1 MFFRRQEGQYR
12 ETDRVTRYKLVKS
25 GKHWLR
31 ASTSLFGLF
40 KVFRGS
46 VDTTQVMTEVVENQT
61 NNTITGLDIIRGLAA
76 TGAVL
81 GGAVATQTTV
91 HANDAV
97 ALEKTLESSDVLATN
112 DSVVLGSV
120 SKANPEESASLSHS
134 ESESV
139 SSSESTSASQSVSAS
154 TSASMSAS
162 TSASVS
168 ASTST
173 SASVSETTSVSSS
186 QLMVHSEDSS
196 VATSTASVETA
207 GQSESASAENQVV
220 SQGLPNSNLSAPVL
234 DSAKSATGL
243 IEKTSELTSL
253 AGVTAGALS
262 SVEVSTKKNE
272 ENRKKLAKISAEMGE
287 YLAKAADLPD
297 TSAAILKVETA
308 ITEIESALKDP
319 TADLGSVIKTATS
332 ARNSIANAV
341 LRATSGQRD
350 GRNGQAIERGA
361 SPRASFSSHGTT
373 ASIAYTNYN
382 PNTHEVVWRINM
394 HANNALHHVGLI
406 ADVDSNTTINYVT
419 FNGQEMAK
427 RGGSRN
433 EYVYDIRHDKQR
445 NLEATLEVHATVN
458 KQSKAAS
465 LNAKVATSSQPFTSA
480 DTSGNYSGSIN
491 STVPTSGTGQSRS
504 AGGQDRAADKKPTLS
519 ISPSSVEVYNDEA
532 IENAPG
538 VPKTGIRFT
547 MNDDKGLLSLLSD
560 PSNTEIRGLTMSNT
574 PVGNQG
580 FRPYYPD
587 RRNPTQHI
595 SEITGVVG
603 RKSDNWVPMT
613 PRTYTLNFEVVD
625 TAGQRT
631 PGSLNLTIKGFDE
644 RNNPVSGDPVAVN
657 NPASLSATEKAQILA
672 NFKSK
677 NAAILSGTDY
687 VKGSEGGKE
696 ITVSDTGLITL
707 TYRDNTV
714 DTVQA
719 NVTDGVAPTVD
730 YTVKVNNQTPQTDSV
745 GRSIF
750 YAGDQ
755 IQITFT
761 GNDNSGKLKELTL
774 NKQGSNKTLEPLNDF
789 FEGNS
794 TQWGTGAVDNITSE
808 SAAPATKTV
817 NVTVNKDMRWASGNI
832 FSRVVKAVDPA
843 DNSTT
848 SSWFGFAQGA
858 LKDRLPVVKPS
869 KVLVGDKNALIDS
882 EREAIKNAILAKNN
896 QDTHRIKSVDVSS
909 NGTATITYNDLTTN
923 TLQQVDTVEERPR
936 VGVTVTRDG
945 QPIPATPSPRA
956 DRGMEHIVYAGD
968 DFTVDFTASDNS
980 GKLKEFKIVSKA
992 DLTRPALTSNF
1003 FQGDS
1008 GTGNEYGTGT
1018 VDYLNNGNI
1027 DAPETNPA
1035 HIVVRAHLK
1044 DDLQYNSGNTWQRN
1058 AAATDLVGNQN
1069 IPTGLGN
1076 VRITQGQLKDRLPVT
1091 NPELTTVANKNSL
1104 TGEEKTA
1111 VENAIYAKNNKVT
1124 HRIDRVEVANNGEAT
1139 IVYKDGTRSTPI
1151 PQSLTVNERPTI
1163 KNLTSPSKAEIDPE
1177 NPRKIIVYRE
1187 EEFSVDVN
1195 LTDDH
1200 GRLDKIKVYKNALI
1214 TEPSNK
1220 FEVASNDTPIVDSAK
1235 GTSITFTDKTNN
1247 LGNDNNATDA
1257 NPYKVTISG
1266 HVGKGQS
1273 VSDKASENIWNRYI
1287 SGYDQSHLT
1296 NNSGNNGVDNNANI
1310 QIEFRKQSDKYTP
1323 RATNP
1328 TVKVTSNGT
1337 VPNLGS
1343 PETYI
1348 ANKSDLPTTGTT
1360 PNTRTTYTWKSGENS
1375 TVKNGKLTRTVI
1387 VTYPDGSTDE
1397 VPVTITVDDSEY
1409 KSLSASTS
1417 ASTSASQSAS
1427 TSASKSA
1434 STSASQSASTSA
1446 SKSLSTKASQSA
1458 STSASQSASTSASK
1472 SASTS
1477 ASQSASTSASK
1488 SASTSASQSASTSA
1502 SKSASTSA
1510 SQSAS
1515 TSASKSASTSASQS
1529 ASTSASKSA
1538 STSAS
1543 QSASTSASKSASTSA
1558 SQSASTSA
1566 SKSASTSASQ
1576 SASTSASK
1584 SASTS
1589 ASQSASTSAS
1599 KSASTSASQS
1609 ASTSASKSASTSAS
1623 QSASTSA
1630 SKSAS
1635 TSASQSASTSA
1646 SKSAST
1652 SASQSASTSAS
1663 KSASTSASQ
1672 SASTSASQSAST
1684 SASESASTS
1693 ASESASTSASE
1704 SASTSASESA
1714 STSASESASTSASES
1729 ASTSA
1734 SESASTSAS
1743 ESASTSASESAS
1755 TSASESASTSASE
1768 SASTSASESASTS
1781 ASESAST
1788 SASESA
1794 RTSASESASTSASES
1809 ASTSASESASTS
1821 ASESASTSAS
1831 ESASTSASESASTSA
1846 SESASTSASESAST
1860 SASESASTS
1869 ASESASTS
1877 ASESASTSASESA
1890 STSASESAS
1899 TSASESAST
1908 SASESASTSASESAS
1923 TSASESASTSASE
1936 SASTSASESASTSA
1950 SESASTSA
1958 SESASTS
1965 ASESAST
1972 SASESASTSAS
1983 ESASTSASE
1992 SASTSASE
2000 SASTSASES
2009 ASTSASESASTS
2021 ASESAST
2028 SASESA
2034 STSASESAST
2044 SASESASTSASES
2057 ASTSASESASTSASE
2072 SASTSASESAST
2084 SASVSASESVSTS
2097 TSASADASS
2106 SETPSES
2113 AGKSRQQL
2121 PNTGT
2126 EASKSSV
2133 LLGALAAVTGL
2144 GLFAKRRKRDDEE

>member
-154 TSASMSAS
+154 TSASVSESTSASVSAS

-168 ASTST
+168 ASV
-173 SASVSETTSVSSS
+173 SASTSVSSS
-186 QLMVHSEDSS
+186 QLVVNSGGSS

-207 GQSESASAENQVV
+207 GKSESASAENQVV

-253 AGVTAGALS
+253 AGLTAGALS

-272 ENRKKLAKISAEMGE
+272 EDRKKLAKISAEMGE

-297 TSAAILKVETA
+297 TSAAILKVESA

-319 TADLGSVIKTATS
+319 NADLGTVVKTATS

-341 LRATSGQRD
+341 SRATSGQRD
-350 GRNGQAIERGA
+350 GRNGQAIERGS
-361 SPRASFSSHGTT
+361 SPRASFSSHGTK
-373 ASIAYTNYN
+373 ASIASTNYN
-382 PNTHEVVWRINM
+382 PNTNEVVWRINM

-406 ADVDSNTTINYVT
+406 ADVDSNTTINRVT
-419 FNGQEMAK
+419 FNGQEMEK

-504 AGGQDRAADKKPTLS
+504 AGGQSRAASNKPTITMPENLTF
-519 ISPSSVEVYNDEA
+519 YNDDA
-532 IENAPG
+532 
-538 VPKTGIRFT
+538 VTGFKIQLR
-547 MNDDKGLLSLLSD
+547 DDRGMDRIAASS
-560 PSNTEIRGLTMSNT
+560 SNE
-574 PVGNQG
+574 
-580 FRPYYPD
+580 
-587 RRNPTQHI
+587 
-595 SEITGVVG
+595 EITGLSAPNYPATRTRGPGDLWTYDRRGNRTGYQTSLDIDIEGTVG
-603 RKSDNWVPMT
+603 RKGTAWEPKKPGT
-613 PRTYTLNFEVVD
+613 YPLTYTVTDIDGQTD
-625 TAGQRT
+625 TAT
-631 PGSLNLTIKGFDE
+631 TNFTIKGFNE
-644 RNNPVSGDPVAVN
+644 RNEPVSGDTVTVN
-657 NPASLSATEKAQILA
+657 NPASLSSTEKAQILA

-677 NAAILSGTDY
+677 NATILSGADY
-687 VKGSEGGKE
+687 VKGSEGRKE

-719 NVTDGVAPTVD
+719 NVRDATAPTVD
-730 YTVKVNNQTPQTDSV
+730 YTVKVNNQIPKTDSDR
-745 GRSIF
+745 RSIF
-750 YAGDQ
+750 YAGDR

-761 GNDNSGKLKELTL
+761 GNDNFGQLTELTL

-794 TQWGTGAVDNITSE
+794 TKWGSGAVDNITSLTT
-808 SAAPATKTV
+808 APATRTV
-817 NVTVNKDMRWASGNI
+817 DVTVNDNMQWSSGNK
-832 FSRVVKAVDPA
+832 FSRVVKAVDPSGNPA
-843 DNSTT
+843 T
-848 SSWFGFAQGA
+848 SSWFGF
-858 LKDRLPVVKPS
+858 
-869 KVLVGDKNALIDS
+869 I
-882 EREAIKNAILAKNN
+882 
-896 QDTHRIKSVDVSS
+896 
-909 NGTATITYNDLTTN
+909 
-923 TLQQVDTVEERPR
+923 
-936 VGVTVTRDG
+936 
-945 QPIPATPSPRA
+945 
-956 DRGMEHIVYAGD
+956 
-968 DFTVDFTASDNS
+968 
-980 GKLKEFKIVSKA
+980 
-992 DLTRPALTSNF
+992 
-1003 FQGDS
+1003 
-1008 GTGNEYGTGT
+1008 
-1018 VDYLNNGNI
+1018 
-1027 DAPETNPA
+1027 
-1035 HIVVRAHLK
+1035 
-1044 DDLQYNSGNTWQRN
+1044 
-1058 AAATDLVGNQN
+1058 
-1069 IPTGLGN
+1069 
-1076 VRITQGQLKDRLPVT
+1076 QGQLKDRLPVT
-1091 NPELTTVANKNSL
+1091 NPELTTVTNKNSL
-1104 TGEEKTA
+1104 TEEEKTA
-1111 VENAIYAKNNKVT
+1111 VKNAIYAKNAKVD
-1124 HRIDRVEVANNGEAT
+1124 HRIDDIEVQADGTAT
-1139 IVYKDGTRSTPI
+1139 IVYNDGTRSTPI
-1151 PQSLTVNERPTI
+1151 PQSATVNERPTI
-1163 KNLTSPSKAEIDPE
+1163 KNLTPVKNVKIDPA

-1200 GRLDKIKVYKNALI
+1200 GRLDKIKVHDNAYNDA
-1214 TEPSNK
+1214 PSGN
-1220 FEVASNDTPIVDSAK
+1220 FEVTNGGRLESSAS
-1235 GTSITFTDKTNN
+1235 GTNITFTDKTSN
-1247 LGNDNNATDA
+1247 LGKDGNATDA

-1266 HVGKGQS
+1266 HVGKGQP
-1273 VSDKASENIWNRYI
+1273 VNDNASLNVWNRYI
-1287 SGYDQSHLT
+1287 SGYDQSTLT
-1296 NNSGNNGVDNNANI
+1296 NNSGQNGSANNANI
-1310 QIEFRKQSDKYTP
+1310 IIEFRKQSDKYTP

-1375 TVKNGKLTRTVI
+1375 TVTNGKLTRTVI

-1409 KSLSASTS
+1409 RSQQASLS

-1543 QSASTSASKSASTSA
+1543 QSASTSASQSASTSA

-1566 SKSASTSASQ
+1566 SQSASTSASQ
-1576 SASTSASK
+1576 SASTSASQ

-1599 KSASTSASQS
+1599 QSASTSASQS
-1609 ASTSASKSASTSAS
+1609 ASTSASQSASTSAS

-1630 SKSAS
+1630 SQSAS

-1646 SKSAST
+1646 SQSAST

-1663 KSASTSASQ
+1663 QSASTSASQ
-1672 SASTSASQSAST
+1672 SASTSASQSASTSASQSASISASQSAST

-1755 TSASESASTSASE
+1755 TSASESAS
-1768 SASTSASESASTS
+1768 
-1781 ASESAST
+1781 
-1788 SASESA
+1788 
-1794 RTSASESASTSASES
+1794 
-1809 ASTSASESASTS
+1809 
-1821 ASESASTSAS
+1821 
-1831 ESASTSASESASTSA
+1831 
-1846 SESASTSASESAST
+1846 
-1860 SASESASTS
+1860 
-1869 ASESASTS
+1869 
-1877 ASESASTSASESA
+1877 
-1890 STSASESAS
+1890 
-1899 TSASESAST
+1899 
-1908 SASESASTSASESAS
+1908 
-1923 TSASESASTSASE
+1923 
-1936 SASTSASESASTSA
+1936 
-1950 SESASTSA
+1950 
-1958 SESASTS
+1958 
-1965 ASESAST
+1965 
-1972 SASESASTSAS
+1972 
-1983 ESASTSASE
+1983 
-1992 SASTSASE
+1992 
-2000 SASTSASES
+2000 
-2009 ASTSASESASTS
+2009 
-2021 ASESAST
+2021 
-2028 SASESA
+2028 
-2034 STSASESAST
+2034 
-2044 SASESASTSASES
+2044 
-2057 ASTSASESASTSASE
+2057 
-2072 SASTSASESAST
+2072 
-2084 SASVSASESVSTS
+2084 
-2097 TSASADASS
+2097 
-2106 SETPSES
+2106 
-2113 AGKSRQQL
+2113 KSRQQL

-2144 GLFAKRRKRDDEE
+2144 GLIAKRRKRDDEE

>member
-406 ADVDSNTTINYVT
+406 ADVDSNTTINRVT

-480 DTSGNYSGSIN
+480 DTSGNYSGSIS
-491 STVPTSGTGQSRS
+491 STVPTSGTGQYRS
-504 AGGQDRAADKKPTLS
+504 AGGQDRVADNRPTLS
-519 ISPSSVEVYNDEA
+519 ISPSSVEVYNDEVL
-532 IENAPG
+532 G
-538 VPKTGIRFT
+538 GSTGIPFVMR
-547 MNDDKGLLSLLSD
+547 DDRGVVSLLSS
-560 PSNTEIRGLTMSNT
+560 PNNTIITGLTMRNA
-574 PVGNQG
+574 PIGNQG
-580 FRPYYPD
+580 FKPYYSNGQYP
-587 RRNPTQHI
+587 REHI
-595 SEITGVVG
+595 SVVSGTIG
-603 RKSDNWVPMT
+603 RSDGWKPMT
-613 PRTYTLNFEVVD
+613 PGTYPLNFQVVD

-631 PGSLNLTIKGFDE
+631 DGSLNLTIKGYNE
-644 RNNPVSGDPVAVN
+644 RNTPISGDAVAVN
-657 NPASLSATEKAQILA
+657 NPASLSKTEKDQILA

-677 NAAILSGTDY
+677 NATILSGTDY

-719 NVTDGVAPTVD
+719 NVRDATAPTVD
-730 YTVKVNNQTPQTDSV
+730 YTVKVNNQTPKTDSD

-750 YAGDQ
+750 YAGDK

-761 GNDNSGKLKELTL
+761 GNDNFGQLTELTL

-794 TQWGTGAVDNITSE
+794 TKWGSGAVDNITSLTT
-808 SAAPATKTV
+808 APATRTV
-817 NVTVNKDMRWASGNI
+817 DVTVNDNMQWSSGNK
-832 FSRVVKAVDPA
+832 FSRVVKAVDPSGNPA
-843 DNSTT
+843 T
-848 SSWFGFAQGA
+848 SSWFGF
-858 LKDRLPVVKPS
+858 
-869 KVLVGDKNALIDS
+869 I
-882 EREAIKNAILAKNN
+882 
-896 QDTHRIKSVDVSS
+896 
-909 NGTATITYNDLTTN
+909 
-923 TLQQVDTVEERPR
+923 
-936 VGVTVTRDG
+936 
-945 QPIPATPSPRA
+945 
-956 DRGMEHIVYAGD
+956 
-968 DFTVDFTASDNS
+968 
-980 GKLKEFKIVSKA
+980 
-992 DLTRPALTSNF
+992 
-1003 FQGDS
+1003 
-1008 GTGNEYGTGT
+1008 
-1018 VDYLNNGNI
+1018 
-1027 DAPETNPA
+1027 
-1035 HIVVRAHLK
+1035 
-1044 DDLQYNSGNTWQRN
+1044 
-1058 AAATDLVGNQN
+1058 
-1069 IPTGLGN
+1069 
-1076 VRITQGQLKDRLPVT
+1076 QGQLKDRLPVT
-1091 NPELTTVANKNSL
+1091 NPELTTVTNKNSL
-1104 TGEEKTA
+1104 TEEEKTA
-1111 VENAIYAKNNKVT
+1111 VKNAIYAKNAKVD
-1124 HRIDRVEVANNGEAT
+1124 HRIDDIEVQADGTAT
-1139 IVYKDGTRSTPI
+1139 IVYNDGTRSTPI
-1151 PQSLTVNERPTI
+1151 PQSATVNERPTI
-1163 KNLTSPSKAEIDPE
+1163 KNLTPGTNAKIDPA

-1200 GRLDKIKVYKNALI
+1200 GRLDKIKVHDNAYNDA
-1214 TEPSNK
+1214 PSGN
-1220 FEVASNDTPIVDSAK
+1220 FEVTNGGRLESSAS
-1235 GTSITFTDKTNN
+1235 GTNITFTDKTSN
-1247 LGNDNNATDA
+1247 LGKDGNATDA

-1266 HVGKGQS
+1266 HVGKGQP
-1273 VSDKASENIWNRYI
+1273 VNDNASLNVWNRYI
-1287 SGYDQSHLT
+1287 SGYDQSTLT
-1296 NNSGNNGVDNNANI
+1296 NNSGQNGSVNNANI
-1310 QIEFRKQSDKYTP
+1310 IIEFRKQSDKYTP

-1337 VPNLGS
+1337 VPNLGL

-1375 TVKNGKLTRTVI
+1375 TVTNGKLTRTVI

-1409 KSLSASTS
+1409 KSLSAST
-1417 ASTSASQSAS
+1417 
-1427 TSASKSA
+1427 
-1434 STSASQSASTSA
+1434 
-1446 SKSLSTKASQSA
+1446 SA

-1684 SASESASTS
+1684 SASQSASTSASQSASTSASQSASTSASQSASTSASQSASTSASQSASTSASQSASTSASQSASTSASQSASTS

-1714 STSASESASTSASES
+1714 STSA
-1729 ASTSA
+1729 
-1734 SESASTSAS
+1734 
-1743 ESASTSASESAS
+1743 
-1755 TSASESASTSASE
+1755 
-1768 SASTSASESASTS
+1768 
-1781 ASESAST
+1781 
-1788 SASESA
+1788 
-1794 RTSASESASTSASES
+1794 
-1809 ASTSASESASTS
+1809 
-1821 ASESASTSAS
+1821 
-1831 ESASTSASESASTSA
+1831 
-1846 SESASTSASESAST
+1846 
-1860 SASESASTS
+1860 
-1869 ASESASTS
+1869 
-1877 ASESASTSASESA
+1877 
-1890 STSASESAS
+1890 
-1899 TSASESAST
+1899 
-1908 SASESASTSASESAS
+1908 
-1923 TSASESASTSASE
+1923 
-1936 SASTSASESASTSA
+1936 
-1950 SESASTSA
+1950 
-1958 SESASTS
+1958 
-1965 ASESAST
+1965 
-1972 SASESASTSAS
+1972 
-1983 ESASTSASE
+1983 
-1992 SASTSASE
+1992 
-2000 SASTSASES
+2000 
-2009 ASTSASESASTS
+2009 
-2021 ASESAST
+2021 
-2028 SASESA
+2028 
-2034 STSASESAST
+2034 
-2044 SASESASTSASES
+2044 
-2057 ASTSASESASTSASE
+2057 
-2072 SASTSASESAST
+2072 
-2084 SASVSASESVSTS
+2084 
-2097 TSASADASS
+2097 
-2106 SETPSES
+2106 
-2113 AGKSRQQL
+2113 
-2121 PNTGT
+2121 
-2126 EASKSSV
+2126 
-2133 LLGALAAVTGL
+2133 
-2144 GLFAKRRKRDDEE
+2144 

>member
-168 ASTST
+168 ASTSA

-186 QLMVHSEDSS
+186 QLMVHSEGSS
-196 VATSTASVETA
+196 VAASAASVETA

-220 SQGLPNSNLSAPVL
+220 SKGLPNSNLSAPVL

-272 ENRKKLAKISAEMGE
+272 EDRKKLAKISAEMGE

-319 TADLGSVIKTATS
+319 TADLGSVVKTATS

-373 ASIAYTNYN
+373 ASIASTNYN

-406 ADVDSNTTINYVT
+406 ADVDSNTTINRVT

-480 DTSGNYSGSIN
+480 DTSGNYSGSIS
-491 STVPTSGTGQSRS
+491 STVPTVPTGSRGSDRS
-504 AGGQDRAADKKPTLS
+504 AQPRAVSDAPTITVDDENMTVFNDDRIANVIKISRANSATNVAIWDKVGADP
-519 ISPSSVEVYNDEA
+519 I
-532 IENAPG
+532 PG
-538 VPKTGIRFT
+538 VDVNGY
-547 MNDDKGLLSLLSD
+547 NKGV
-560 PSNTEIRGLTMSNT
+560 RGNYQNITAALEGT
-574 PVGNQG
+574 VGNGTASATVGKEYFYQIG
-580 FRPYYPD
+580 AVGTNGKQY
-587 RRNPTQHI
+587 NKKI
-595 SEITGVVG
+595 VV
-603 RKSDNWVPMT
+603 
-613 PRTYTLNFEVVD
+613 
-625 TAGQRT
+625 
-631 PGSLNLTIKGFDE
+631 TIKGFNE
-644 RNNPVSGDPVAVN
+644 RNNPVSGDAVAVN
-657 NPASLSATEKAQILA
+657 NHASLSKTEKDQILA
-672 NFKSK
+672 NFRSK
-677 NAAILSGTDY
+677 NAAILSGPDY
-687 VKGSEGGKE
+687 VKGSEGNKE
-696 ITVSDTGLITL
+696 ITVSDSGLITL

-719 NVTDGVAPTVD
+719 NVTDGAAPTVD
-730 YTVKVNNQTPQTDSV
+730 YTVKVNNQTPETDSA

-750 YAGDQ
+750 YAGDK

-761 GNDNSGKLKELTL
+761 GNDNSGKLTELTL
-774 NKQGSNKTLEPLNDF
+774 NKQGSNGTLTPLDDF

-794 TQWGTGAVDNITSE
+794 TKWGSGAVDNITSL
-808 SAAPATKTV
+808 STAPATKTV
-817 NVTVNKDMRWASGNI
+817 DVTVNKDMQWSSGNK
-832 FSRVVKAVDPA
+832 FSRVVKAVDPSG
-843 DNSTT
+843 NSTT
-848 SSWFGFAQGA
+848 SSWFGVVQGA
-858 LKDRLPVVKPS
+858 
-869 KVLVGDKNALIDS
+869 
-882 EREAIKNAILAKNN
+882 
-896 QDTHRIKSVDVSS
+896 
-909 NGTATITYNDLTTN
+909 
-923 TLQQVDTVEERPR
+923 
-936 VGVTVTRDG
+936 
-945 QPIPATPSPRA
+945 
-956 DRGMEHIVYAGD
+956 
-968 DFTVDFTASDNS
+968 
-980 GKLKEFKIVSKA
+980 
-992 DLTRPALTSNF
+992 
-1003 FQGDS
+1003 
-1008 GTGNEYGTGT
+1008 
-1018 VDYLNNGNI
+1018 
-1027 DAPETNPA
+1027 
-1035 HIVVRAHLK
+1035 
-1044 DDLQYNSGNTWQRN
+1044 
-1058 AAATDLVGNQN
+1058 
-1069 IPTGLGN
+1069 
-1076 VRITQGQLKDRLPVT
+1076 LKDRLPVT
-1091 NPELTTVANKNSL
+1091 NPELTTVVNKNSL
-1104 TGEEKTA
+1104 TEEEKTA
-1111 VENAIYAKNNKVT
+1111 VKNAIYAKNAKAD
-1124 HRIDRVEVANNGEAT
+1124 HRILDIEVQADGTAT
-1139 IVYKDGTRSTPI
+1139 IVYNDKTRSTPI
-1151 PQSLTVNERPTI
+1151 PQSATVNERPTI

-1200 GRLDKIKVYKNALI
+1200 GRLDKIKVHDNAYNDA
-1214 TEPSNK
+1214 PSGN
-1220 FEVASNDTPIVDSAK
+1220 FEVTNGGRLESSAS
-1235 GTSITFTDKTNN
+1235 GTNITFTDKTSN
-1247 LGNDNNATDA
+1247 LGKDGNATDA

-1266 HVGKGQS
+1266 HVGKGQP
-1273 VSDKASENIWNRYI
+1273 VNDNASLNVWNRYI
-1287 SGYDQSHLT
+1287 SGYDQSTLT
-1296 NNSGNNGVDNNANI
+1296 NNSGQNGSVNNANI
-1310 QIEFRKQSDKYTP
+1310 IIEFRKQSDKYTP

-1337 VPNLGS
+1337 VPNLGL

-1375 TVKNGKLTRTVI
+1375 TVTNGKLTRTVI

-1409 KSLSASTS
+1409 KSLSAST
-1417 ASTSASQSAS
+1417 
-1427 TSASKSA
+1427 
-1434 STSASQSASTSA
+1434 
-1446 SKSLSTKASQSA
+1446 SA

-1543 QSASTSASKSASTSA
+1543 QSASTSASKSAS
-1558 SQSASTSA
+1558 
-1566 SKSASTSASQ
+1566 
-1576 SASTSASK
+1576 
-1584 SASTS
+1584 
-1589 ASQSASTSAS
+1589 
-1599 KSASTSASQS
+1599 
-1609 ASTSASKSASTSAS
+1609 
-1623 QSASTSA
+1623 
-1630 SKSAS
+1630 
-1635 TSASQSASTSA
+1635 
-1646 SKSAST
+1646 
-1652 SASQSASTSAS
+1652 
-1663 KSASTSASQ
+1663 
-1672 SASTSASQSAST
+1672 
-1684 SASESASTS
+1684 
-1693 ASESASTSASE
+1693 
-1704 SASTSASESA
+1704 
-1714 STSASESASTSASES
+1714 
-1729 ASTSA
+1729 
-1734 SESASTSAS
+1734 
-1743 ESASTSASESAS
+1743 
-1755 TSASESASTSASE
+1755 
-1768 SASTSASESASTS
+1768 
-1781 ASESAST
+1781 
-1788 SASESA
+1788 
-1794 RTSASESASTSASES
+1794 TSASESASTSASES

-2084 SASVSASESVSTS
+2084 SASESASTSASESAS
-2097 TSASADASS
+2097 TSASESASTS
-2106 SETPSES
+2106 ASESASTSASESASTSASESASTSASESASTSASESASTSASESASTSASESASTSASESASTSASESASTSASESASTSASESASTSASES

-2126 EASKSSV
+2126 EASKTSV

-2144 GLFAKRRKRDDEE
+2144 GLIVKRRKRDGEE

>member
-168 ASTST
+168 ASTSASV

-272 ENRKKLAKISAEMGE
+272 EDRKKLAKISAEMGE

-319 TADLGSVIKTATS
+319 TADLGSVVKTATS

-373 ASIAYTNYN
+373 ASIASTNYN

-504 AGGQDRAADKKPTLS
+504 AGGQSRTASNKPTITMPENLTF
-519 ISPSSVEVYNDEA
+519 YNDDA
-532 IENAPG
+532 
-538 VPKTGIRFT
+538 VTGFKIQLR
-547 MNDDKGLLSLLSD
+547 DDRGMDRIAASS
-560 PSNTEIRGLTMSNT
+560 SNE
-574 PVGNQG
+574 
-580 FRPYYPD
+580 
-587 RRNPTQHI
+587 
-595 SEITGVVG
+595 EITGLSAPNYPATRTRGPGDLWTYDRRGNRTGYQTSLDIDIEGTVG
-603 RKSDNWVPMT
+603 RKGTAWEPKKPGT
-613 PRTYTLNFEVVD
+613 YPLTYTVTDIDGQTD
-625 TAGQRT
+625 TAT
-631 PGSLNLTIKGFDE
+631 TNFTIKGFNE
-644 RNNPVSGDPVAVN
+644 RNEPVSGDTVTVN
-657 NPASLSATEKAQILA
+657 NPASLSPTEKAQILA

-677 NAAILSGTDY
+677 NATILSGTDY
-687 VKGSEGGKE
+687 VKDSEGRKE

-719 NVTDGVAPTVD
+719 NVRDATAPTVD
-730 YTVKVNNQTPQTDSV
+730 YTVKVNNQIPKTDSDR
-745 GRSIF
+745 RSIF
-750 YAGDQ
+750 YAGDR

-761 GNDNSGKLKELTL
+761 GNDNFGQLTELTL

-794 TQWGTGAVDNITSE
+794 TKWGSGAVDNITSLTT
-808 SAAPATKTV
+808 APATRTV
-817 NVTVNKDMRWASGNI
+817 DVTVNDNMQWSSGNK
-832 FSRVVKAVDPA
+832 FSRVVKAVDPSGNPA
-843 DNSTT
+843 T
-848 SSWFGFAQGA
+848 SSWFGF
-858 LKDRLPVVKPS
+858 
-869 KVLVGDKNALIDS
+869 I
-882 EREAIKNAILAKNN
+882 
-896 QDTHRIKSVDVSS
+896 
-909 NGTATITYNDLTTN
+909 
-923 TLQQVDTVEERPR
+923 
-936 VGVTVTRDG
+936 
-945 QPIPATPSPRA
+945 
-956 DRGMEHIVYAGD
+956 
-968 DFTVDFTASDNS
+968 
-980 GKLKEFKIVSKA
+980 
-992 DLTRPALTSNF
+992 
-1003 FQGDS
+1003 
-1008 GTGNEYGTGT
+1008 
-1018 VDYLNNGNI
+1018 
-1027 DAPETNPA
+1027 
-1035 HIVVRAHLK
+1035 
-1044 DDLQYNSGNTWQRN
+1044 
-1058 AAATDLVGNQN
+1058 
-1069 IPTGLGN
+1069 
-1076 VRITQGQLKDRLPVT
+1076 QGQLKDRLPVT
-1091 NPELTTVANKNSL
+1091 NPELTTVTNKNSL
-1104 TGEEKTA
+1104 TEEEKTT
-1111 VENAIYAKNNKVT
+1111 VKNAIYAKNAKVD
-1124 HRIDRVEVANNGEAT
+1124 HRIDDIEVQADGTAT
-1139 IVYKDGTRSTPI
+1139 IVYNDGTRSTPI
-1151 PQSLTVNERPTI
+1151 PQSATVNERPTI
-1163 KNLTSPSKAEIDPE
+1163 KNLTPVKNVKIDPA

-1200 GRLDKIKVYKNALI
+1200 GRLDKIKVHDNAYNDA
-1214 TEPSNK
+1214 PSGN
-1220 FEVASNDTPIVDSAK
+1220 FEVTNGGRLESSAS
-1235 GTSITFTDKTNN
+1235 GTNITFTDKTSN
-1247 LGNDNNATDA
+1247 LGKDGNATDA

-1266 HVGKGQS
+1266 HVGKGQP
-1273 VSDKASENIWNRYI
+1273 VNDNASLNVWNRYI
-1287 SGYDQSHLT
+1287 SGYDQSTLT
-1296 NNSGNNGVDNNANI
+1296 NNSGQNGSANNANI
-1310 QIEFRKQSDKYTP
+1310 IIEFRKQSDKYTP

-1337 VPNLGS
+1337 VPNLGL

-1360 PNTRTTYTWKSGENS
+1360 PNTRTTYKWKSGENS

-1409 KSLSASTS
+1409 KSLSAST
-1417 ASTSASQSAS
+1417 
-1427 TSASKSA
+1427 
-1434 STSASQSASTSA
+1434 
-1446 SKSLSTKASQSA
+1446 SA

-1672 SASTSASQSAST
+1672 SASTSASKSASTSASQSAST
-1684 SASESASTS
+1684 SASKSASTS
-1693 ASESASTSASE
+1693 ASQSASTSASK
-1704 SASTSASESA
+1704 SASTSASQSA
-1714 STSASESASTSASES
+1714 STSASKSASTSASQS

-1734 SESASTSAS
+1734 S
-1743 ESASTSASESAS
+1743 
-1755 TSASESASTSASE
+1755 
-1768 SASTSASESASTS
+1768 
-1781 ASESAST
+1781 
-1788 SASESA
+1788 
-1794 RTSASESASTSASES
+1794 
-1809 ASTSASESASTS
+1809 
-1821 ASESASTSAS
+1821 
-1831 ESASTSASESASTSA
+1831 
-1846 SESASTSASESAST
+1846 
-1860 SASESASTS
+1860 
-1869 ASESASTS
+1869 
-1877 ASESASTSASESA
+1877 
-1890 STSASESAS
+1890 
-1899 TSASESAST
+1899 
-1908 SASESASTSASESAS
+1908 
-1923 TSASESASTSASE
+1923 
-1936 SASTSASESASTSA
+1936 
-1950 SESASTSA
+1950 
-1958 SESASTS
+1958 
-1965 ASESAST
+1965 
-1972 SASESASTSAS
+1972 
-1983 ESASTSASE
+1983 
-1992 SASTSASE
+1992 
-2000 SASTSASES
+2000 
-2009 ASTSASESASTS
+2009 
-2021 ASESAST
+2021 
-2028 SASESA
+2028 
-2034 STSASESAST
+2034 
-2044 SASESASTSASES
+2044 
-2057 ASTSASESASTSASE
+2057 
-2072 SASTSASESAST
+2072 
-2084 SASVSASESVSTS
+2084 
-2097 TSASADASS
+2097 
-2106 SETPSES
+2106 
-2113 AGKSRQQL
+2113 KS
-2121 PNTGT
+2121 
-2126 EASKSSV
+2126 
-2133 LLGALAAVTGL
+2133 
-2144 GLFAKRRKRDDEE
+2144 

>member
-168 ASTST
+168 ASTSA

-186 QLMVHSEDSS
+186 QLMLHSEDSS
-196 VATSTASVETA
+196 VATSTASV
-207 GQSESASAENQVV
+207 ESASAENQVV

-262 SVEVSTKKNE
+262 SVEASTKKNE
-272 ENRKKLAKISAEMGE
+272 EDRKKLAKISAEMGE
-287 YLAKAADLPD
+287 YLAKAVGLPNTD
-297 TSAAILKVETA
+297 SAITKVNA
-308 ITEIESALKDP
+308 AVTEIEKALADP
-319 TADLGSVIKTATS
+319 TSDLTAVVQKATL

-341 LRATSGQRD
+341 LRANSGARDVRNGKPMLRDASLRASWAPAQNDGRMTVSQPSVDFNRATGIATYTMSVDSRTPLSHIGVKIDVGRGGHVQSATYNGNDMDKTSARGSETVYSYKHGAERQLNGTIVVKVKYDKNVPTATASMQVQTSSAPVYPNTSG
-350 GRNGQAIERGA
+350 NA
-361 SPRASFSSHGTT
+361 STVQPVSFSTGYRQQTTNTNTNSTFRFNVTSYKEVFNGDVIGDDVGLEGENTNSGRVRYMNIENRGVIPGVEYKGPNNNQVLNRPAVTARLEGT
-373 ASIAYTNYN
+373 
-382 PNTHEVVWRINM
+382 VGG
-394 HANNALHHVGLI
+394 NNALAEVGKTYEYRF
-406 ADVDSNTTINYVT
+406 VGSNNNGNVTTANI
-419 FNGQEMAK
+419 G
-427 RGGSRN
+427 
-433 EYVYDIRHDKQR
+433 
-445 NLEATLEVHATVN
+445 
-458 KQSKAAS
+458 
-465 LNAKVATSSQPFTSA
+465 
-480 DTSGNYSGSIN
+480 
-491 STVPTSGTGQSRS
+491 
-504 AGGQDRAADKKPTLS
+504 
-519 ISPSSVEVYNDEA
+519 
-532 IENAPG
+532 
-538 VPKTGIRFT
+538 
-547 MNDDKGLLSLLSD
+547 
-560 PSNTEIRGLTMSNT
+560 
-574 PVGNQG
+574 
-580 FRPYYPD
+580 YY
-587 RRNPTQHI
+587 
-595 SEITGVVG
+595 
-603 RKSDNWVPMT
+603 
-613 PRTYTLNFEVVD
+613 
-625 TAGQRT
+625 
-631 PGSLNLTIKGFDE
+631 IKGFNE
-644 RNNPVSGDPVAVN
+644 RHDIQSGDTVRVSDLNHLTPEEVAKVYN
-657 NPASLSATEKAQILA
+657 NFVGKQENLIDLVKHGDIAQDVSKGVQTTNADGSITLSYPGT
-672 NFKSK
+672 KSK
-677 NAAILSGTDY
+677 IEVSTD
-687 VKGSEGGKE
+687 GK
-696 ITVSDTGLITL
+696 ITV
-707 TYRDNTV
+707 TYRDGSQSEV
-714 DTVQA
+714 DASLERDDTP
-719 NVTDGVAPTVD
+719 PTID
-730 YTVKVNNQTPQTDSV
+730 YTVTVNGEEAKKDDA
-745 GRSIF
+745 GRHIF
-750 YAGDQ
+750 YAGDT
-755 IQITFT
+755 IEVTYSAR
-761 GNDNSGKLKELTL
+761 DDSGKIKELKL
-774 NKQGSNKTLEPLNDF
+774 NKKADKYSLGALDDF
-789 FEGNS
+789 FENNKNFGS
-794 TQWGTGAVDNITSE
+794 APVKNITTLTSNDN
-808 SAAPATKTV
+808 ATV
-817 NVTVNKDMRWASGNI
+817 RVTAKINDNATYMDGQRY
-832 FSRVVKAVDPA
+832 SRVVTAVDP
-843 DNSTT
+843 
-848 SSWFGFAQGA
+848 
-858 LKDRLPVVKPS
+858 
-869 KVLVGDKNALIDS
+869 
-882 EREAIKNAILAKNN
+882 
-896 QDTHRIKSVDVSS
+896 
-909 NGTATITYNDLTTN
+909 
-923 TLQQVDTVEERPR
+923 
-936 VGVTVTRDG
+936 
-945 QPIPATPSPRA
+945 
-956 DRGMEHIVYAGD
+956 
-968 DFTVDFTASDNS
+968 
-980 GKLKEFKIVSKA
+980 
-992 DLTRPALTSNF
+992 
-1003 FQGDS
+1003 
-1008 GTGNEYGTGT
+1008 
-1018 VDYLNNGNI
+1018 
-1027 DAPETNPA
+1027 
-1035 HIVVRAHLK
+1035 
-1044 DDLQYNSGNTWQRN
+1044 SGNTTEGPWFG
-1058 AAATDLVGNQN
+1058 V
-1069 IPTGLGN
+1069 
-1076 VRITQGQLKDRLPVT
+1076 VQGRLKDRLPVT

-1104 TGEEKTA
+1104 TEEEKTA
-1111 VENAIYAKNNKVT
+1111 VKNAIYAQNNQTT
-1124 HRIDRVEVANNGEAT
+1124 HRIRDIEVQANGTAT
-1139 IVYKDGTRSTPI
+1139 IVYNDGTRSTPI

-1163 KNLTSPSKAEIDPE
+1163 KNLTSPSKAEIDPA

-1220 FEVASNDTPIVDSAK
+1220 FEVASNDTPIVDSVK

-1273 VSDKASENIWNRYI
+1273 VSDKASDNIWNRYI

-1348 ANKSDLPTTGTT
+1348 ANKSDWPATGTT
-1360 PNTRTTYTWKSGENS
+1360 PGAKTTYAWKTGENS

-1409 KSLSASTS
+1409 KSLSA
-1417 ASTSASQSAS
+1417 
-1427 TSASKSA
+1427 
-1434 STSASQSASTSA
+1434 
-1446 SKSLSTKASQSA
+1446 KASQSA
-1458 STSASQSASTSASK
+1458 STSASQSASTSAS
-1472 SASTS
+1472 
-1477 ASQSASTSASK
+1477 QSAR
-1488 SASTSASQSASTSA
+1488 
-1502 SKSASTSA
+1502 
-1510 SQSAS
+1510 
-1515 TSASKSASTSASQS
+1515 
-1529 ASTSASKSA
+1529 
-1538 STSAS
+1538 
-1543 QSASTSASKSASTSA
+1543 TSA

-1684 SASESASTS
+1684 SASQSASTS
-1693 ASESASTSASE
+1693 ASQSASTSASQ
-1704 SASTSASESA
+1704 SASTSASQSA
-1714 STSASESASTSASES
+1714 STSASQSASTSASQS

-1734 SESASTSAS
+1734 SQSASTSAS
-1743 ESASTSASESAS
+1743 QSASTSASQSAS
-1755 TSASESASTSASE
+1755 TSASQSASTSASQ
-1768 SASTSASESASTS
+1768 SASTSASQSASTS
-1781 ASESAST
+1781 ASQ
-1788 SASESA
+1788 
-1794 RTSASESASTSASES
+1794 SASTSASES

-2072 SASTSASESAST
+2072 SA
-2084 SASVSASESVSTS
+2084 
-2097 TSASADASS
+2097 
-2106 SETPSES
+2106 
-2113 AGKSRQQL
+2113 GKSRQQL

-2144 GLFAKRRKRDDEE
+2144 GLIAKRRKRDDEE

>member
-168 ASTST
+168 ASTSA

-186 QLMVHSEDSS
+186 QLMLHSEDSS
-196 VATSTASVETA
+196 VATSTASV
-207 GQSESASAENQVV
+207 ESASAENQVV

-262 SVEVSTKKNE
+262 SVEASTKKNE
-272 ENRKKLAKISAEMGE
+272 EDRKKLAKISAEMGE
-287 YLAKAADLPD
+287 YLAKAVGLPNTD
-297 TSAAILKVETA
+297 SAITKVNA
-308 ITEIESALKDP
+308 AVTEIEKALADP
-319 TADLGSVIKTATS
+319 TSDLTAVVQKATL

-341 LRATSGQRD
+341 LRANSGARDVRNGKPMLRDASLRASWAPAQNDGRMTVSQPSVDFNRATGIATYTMSVDSRTPLSHIGVKIDVGRGGHVQSATYNGNDMDKTSARGSETVYSYKHGAERQLNGTIVVKVKYDKNVPTATASMQVQTSSAPVYPNTSG
-350 GRNGQAIERGA
+350 NA
-361 SPRASFSSHGTT
+361 STVQPVSFSTGYRQQTTNTNTNSTFRFNVTSYKEVFNGDVIGDDVGLEGENTNSGRVRYMNIENRGVIPGVEYKGPNNNQVLNRPAVTARLEGT
-373 ASIAYTNYN
+373 
-382 PNTHEVVWRINM
+382 VGG
-394 HANNALHHVGLI
+394 NNALAEVGKTYEYRF
-406 ADVDSNTTINYVT
+406 VGSNNNGNVTTANI
-419 FNGQEMAK
+419 G
-427 RGGSRN
+427 
-433 EYVYDIRHDKQR
+433 
-445 NLEATLEVHATVN
+445 
-458 KQSKAAS
+458 
-465 LNAKVATSSQPFTSA
+465 
-480 DTSGNYSGSIN
+480 
-491 STVPTSGTGQSRS
+491 
-504 AGGQDRAADKKPTLS
+504 
-519 ISPSSVEVYNDEA
+519 
-532 IENAPG
+532 
-538 VPKTGIRFT
+538 
-547 MNDDKGLLSLLSD
+547 
-560 PSNTEIRGLTMSNT
+560 
-574 PVGNQG
+574 
-580 FRPYYPD
+580 YY
-587 RRNPTQHI
+587 
-595 SEITGVVG
+595 
-603 RKSDNWVPMT
+603 
-613 PRTYTLNFEVVD
+613 
-625 TAGQRT
+625 
-631 PGSLNLTIKGFDE
+631 IKGFNE
-644 RNNPVSGDPVAVN
+644 RHDIQSGDTVRVSDLNHLTPEEVAKVYN
-657 NPASLSATEKAQILA
+657 NFVGKQENLIDLVKHGDIAQDVSKGVQTTNADGSITLSYPGT
-672 NFKSK
+672 KSK
-677 NAAILSGTDY
+677 IEVSTD
-687 VKGSEGGKE
+687 GK
-696 ITVSDTGLITL
+696 ITV
-707 TYRDNTV
+707 TYRDGSQSEV
-714 DTVQA
+714 DASLERDDTP
-719 NVTDGVAPTVD
+719 PTID
-730 YTVKVNNQTPQTDSV
+730 YTVTVNGEEAKKDDA
-745 GRSIF
+745 GRHIF
-750 YAGDQ
+750 YAGDT
-755 IQITFT
+755 IEVTYSAR
-761 GNDNSGKLKELTL
+761 DDSGKIKELKL
-774 NKQGSNKTLEPLNDF
+774 NKKADKYSLGALDDF
-789 FEGNS
+789 FENNKNFGS
-794 TQWGTGAVDNITSE
+794 APVKNITTLTSNDN
-808 SAAPATKTV
+808 ATV
-817 NVTVNKDMRWASGNI
+817 RVTAKINDNATYMDGQRY
-832 FSRVVKAVDPA
+832 SRVVTAVDP
-843 DNSTT
+843 
-848 SSWFGFAQGA
+848 
-858 LKDRLPVVKPS
+858 
-869 KVLVGDKNALIDS
+869 
-882 EREAIKNAILAKNN
+882 
-896 QDTHRIKSVDVSS
+896 
-909 NGTATITYNDLTTN
+909 
-923 TLQQVDTVEERPR
+923 
-936 VGVTVTRDG
+936 
-945 QPIPATPSPRA
+945 
-956 DRGMEHIVYAGD
+956 
-968 DFTVDFTASDNS
+968 
-980 GKLKEFKIVSKA
+980 
-992 DLTRPALTSNF
+992 
-1003 FQGDS
+1003 
-1008 GTGNEYGTGT
+1008 
-1018 VDYLNNGNI
+1018 
-1027 DAPETNPA
+1027 
-1035 HIVVRAHLK
+1035 
-1044 DDLQYNSGNTWQRN
+1044 SGNTTEGPWFG
-1058 AAATDLVGNQN
+1058 V
-1069 IPTGLGN
+1069 
-1076 VRITQGQLKDRLPVT
+1076 VQGKLKDRLPVT
-1091 NPELTTVANKNSL
+1091 NPELTTVVNKNSL
-1104 TGEEKTA
+1104 TEEEKTA
-1111 VENAIYAKNNKVT
+1111 VKNAIYAKNAKAD
-1124 HRIDRVEVANNGEAT
+1124 HRILDIEVQADGTAT
-1139 IVYKDGTRSTPI
+1139 IVYNDKTRSTPI
-1151 PQSLTVNERPTI
+1151 PQSATVNERPTI
-1163 KNLTSPSKAEIDPE
+1163 KNLTPGTNAKIDPA

-1200 GRLDKIKVYKNALI
+1200 GRLDKIKVHDNAYNDA
-1214 TEPSNK
+1214 PSGN
-1220 FEVASNDTPIVDSAK
+1220 FEVTNGGRLESSAS
-1235 GTSITFTDKTNN
+1235 GTNITFTDKTSN
-1247 LGNDNNATDA
+1247 LGKDGNATDA

-1266 HVGKGQS
+1266 HVGKGQP
-1273 VSDKASENIWNRYI
+1273 VNDNASLNVWNRYI
-1287 SGYDQSHLT
+1287 SGYDQSTLT
-1296 NNSGNNGVDNNANI
+1296 NNSGQNGSVNNANI
-1310 QIEFRKQSDKYTP
+1310 IIEFRKQSDKYTP

-1337 VPNLGS
+1337 VPNLGL

-1409 KSLSASTS
+1409 KSLSAST
-1417 ASTSASQSAS
+1417 
-1427 TSASKSA
+1427 
-1434 STSASQSASTSA
+1434 
-1446 SKSLSTKASQSA
+1446 
-1458 STSASQSASTSASK
+1458 
-1472 SASTS
+1472 
-1477 ASQSASTSASK
+1477 
-1488 SASTSASQSASTSA
+1488 
-1502 SKSASTSA
+1502 
-1510 SQSAS
+1510 
-1515 TSASKSASTSASQS
+1515 SASTSASQS

-1684 SASESASTS
+1684 SASQSASTS
-1693 ASESASTSASE
+1693 ASQSASTSASQ
-1704 SASTSASESA
+1704 SASTSASQSA
-1714 STSASESASTSASES
+1714 STSASQSASTSASQS

-1734 SESASTSAS
+1734 SQ
-1743 ESASTSASESAS
+1743 
-1755 TSASESASTSASE
+1755 
-1768 SASTSASESASTS
+1768 
-1781 ASESAST
+1781 
-1788 SASESA
+1788 
-1794 RTSASESASTSASES
+1794 SASTSASES

-2028 SASESA
+2028 SASEST

-2072 SASTSASESAST
+2072 SASTSASESA
-2084 SASVSASESVSTS
+2084 
-2097 TSASADASS
+2097 
-2106 SETPSES
+2106 
-2113 AGKSRQQL
+2113 GKSRQQL

-2144 GLFAKRRKRDDEE
+2144 GLIAKRRKRDDEE